1 MSVKVLKFQGKI
13 KTGASNL
20 RREGLA
26 PFLFGRGCHQKEETM
41 TQEAEEATLETT
53 PEPSTELKPDYDLH
67 IKVPAEM
74 RPILKDSAQLAH
86 KMGDIP
92 KPELVDLMNLF
103 IGWGLTILKKKWLDR
118 VGYR

>member
-1 MSVKVLKFQGKI
+1 M
-13 KTGASNL
+13 N
-20 RREGLA
+20 
-26 PFLFGRGCHQKEETM
+26 
-41 TQEAEEATLETT
+41 QEAEEAPAAEATLEPS
-53 PEPSTELKPDYDLH
+53 PEPKPDYDLH

-74 RPILKDSAQLAH
+74 RPVLRDAAQLAH

-103 IGWGLTILKKKWLDR
+103 IGWGLAIQKKKWLDR

>member
-1 MSVKVLKFQGKI
+1 M
-13 KTGASNL
+13 
-20 RREGLA
+20 E
-26 PFLFGRGCHQKEETM
+26 
-41 TQEAEEATLETT
+41 QEAEEATAAEPTPEPT
-53 PEPSTELKPDYDLH
+53 PEPSTEPKPDYDLH

-74 RPILKDSAQLAH
+74 RPILKDSAQLAY

>member
-1 MSVKVLKFQGKI
+1 M
-13 KTGASNL
+13 N
-20 RREGLA
+20 
-26 PFLFGRGCHQKEETM
+26 
-41 TQEAEEATLETT
+41 QEAEEVPAAEATEQEAEETAAEEAT
-53 PEPSTELKPDYDLH
+53 SEPKPDYDLH

-74 RPILKDSAQLAH
+74 RPVLKNSAQLAF

-103 IGWGLTILKKKWLDR
+103 IGWGLTIQKKKWLDR

>member
-1 MSVKVLKFQGKI
+1 M
-13 KTGASNL
+13 N
-20 RREGLA
+20 
-26 PFLFGRGCHQKEETM
+26 
-41 TQEAEEATLETT
+41 QEAEEVPAAEATEQETEGVPTAEAT
-53 PEPSTELKPDYDLH
+53 PELSPEPKPDYDLH

-74 RPILKDSAQLAH
+74 RPVLKDAAQLAF

-103 IGWGLTILKKKWLDR
+103 IGWGLTIQKKKWLDR